1 MSWEK
6 DKLMKKLFLIALG
19 LVSFNVN
26 ADPTYDATRG
36 ALQNNS
42 ALCGYGYNPNCSSG
56 SRGTPPPKK
65 IIYHDVKVPSKFGAL
80 AYSQK
85 TGYLA
90 GSLNQN
96 SLAEAQREAVKN
108 CRQGSRN
115 TPCKA
120 IAWVRNG
127 CIAAAEG
134 KINNKFVVIDGS
146 GPQGTA
152 EQTALQN
159 CRAGGATECRIL
171 APEGCSLPQ
180 LQ

>member
-1 MSWEK
+1 
-6 DKLMKKLFLIALG
+6 MKKLFLIALG
-19 LVSFNVN
+19 LVSFDVYANCPGRYFPDTGICQIQGHNGEVVNYNV
-26 ADPTYDATRG
+26 PPPQSG
-36 ALQNNS
+36 NS
-42 ALCGYGYNPNCSSG
+42 
-56 SRGTPPPKK
+56 TPPPKK

-85 TGYLA
+85 AGHLA

-96 SLAEAQREAVKN
+96 SLAEAQREAVKH
-108 CRQGSRN
+108 CQRGSRN

-134 KINNKFVVIDGS
+134 KINNKFVVIDGA

-152 EQTALQN
+152 EQAALQN
-159 CRAGGATECRIL
+159 CRAGGATECRVL
-171 APEGCSLPQ
+171 MPEGCSLPQ

>member
-1 MSWEK
+1 MSWGK
-6 DKLMKKLFLIALG
+6 DKFMKKLFLIALG
-19 LVSFNVN
+19 LISLNAN

-42 ALCGYGYNPNCSSG
+42 ALCSYGYNPNCSSG
-56 SRGTPPPKK
+56 SRSTPPSKK
-65 IIYHDVKVPSKFGAL
+65 IISHDVKVPSKFGAL

-85 TGYLA
+85 AGHLA

-96 SLAEAQREAVKN
+96 SLAEAQREAVKK

-134 KINNKFVVIDGS
+134 KINNKFVVIDGA

-159 CRAGGATECRIL
+159 CRAGGATECRVL
-171 APEGCSLPQ
+171 MPEGCSLPQ

>member
-1 MSWEK
+1 
-6 DKLMKKLFLIALG
+6 MKRLFLIALG

-159 CRAGGATECRIL
+159 CRAGGAAECRIL

>member
-1 MSWEK
+1 
-6 DKLMKKLFLIALG
+6 MKKLFLIALG

-42 ALCGYGYNPNCSSG
+42 ALCSYGYNPNCSSG
-56 SRGTPPPKK
+56 SRSAPPPKK
-65 IIYHDVKVPSKFGAL
+65 IIYHDVLVPSKFGAL

-85 TGYLA
+85 TGHLA

-152 EQTALQN
+152 EETSLQN

>member
-1 MSWEK
+1 
-6 DKLMKKLFLIALG
+6 MKKLLLIALG

-56 SRGTPPPKK
+56 SRGTPPSKK

-85 TGYLA
+85 AGHLA

-96 SLAEAQREAVKN
+96 SLAEAQREAVKH
-108 CRQGSRN
+108 CQKGSRN

-127 CIAAAEG
+127 CISAAEG

-159 CRAGGATECRIL
+159 CRAGGAAECRIL

>member
-1 MSWEK
+1 
-6 DKLMKKLFLIALG
+6 MKKLFLIALG
-19 LVSFNVN
+19 LVSFNVYAN
-26 ADPTYDATRG
+26 CPGRYFPDTG
-36 ALQNNS
+36 ICQIQGHNGEVVN
-42 ALCGYGYNPNCSSG
+42 YNVPPPQSG
-56 SRGTPPPKK
+56 NITPPPKK

-85 TGYLA
+85 AGHLA

-96 SLAEAQREAVKN
+96 SLAEAQREAVKH
-108 CRQGSRN
+108 CQKGSRN

-134 KINNKFVVIDGS
+134 KINNKFVVIDGA

-152 EQTALQN
+152 EQAALQN
-159 CRAGGATECRIL
+159 CRAGGATECRVL
-171 APEGCSLPQ
+171 MPEGCSLPQ

>member
-1 MSWEK
+1 
-6 DKLMKKLFLIALG
+6 MKKLLLIALG

-56 SRGTPPPKK
+56 SRGTPPSKK

-85 TGYLA
+85 AGHLA

-96 SLAEAQREAVKN
+96 SLAEAQREAVKH
-108 CRQGSRN
+108 CQKGSRN

-159 CRAGGATECRIL
+159 CRAGGAAECRIL

>member
-1 MSWEK
+1 
-6 DKLMKKLFLIALG
+6 MKKLLLLVLG
-19 LVSFNVN
+19 SISLN
-26 ADPTYDATRG
+26 AYANSTYDATRG

-56 SRGTPPPKK
+56 SNTSPPPKK
-65 IIYHDVKVPSKFGAL
+65 IIYYDVKVPSKFGAL

-85 TGYLA
+85 TGYLT

-96 SLAEAQREAVKN
+96 SLAEAKREAVKR
-108 CRQGSRN
+108 CQQGSRN

-134 KINNKFVVIDGS
+134 KIKNKFVVIDGA

-152 EQTALQN
+152 EQAALQN

>member
-1 MSWEK
+1 
-6 DKLMKKLFLIALG
+6 MKKLFLIALG
-19 LVSFNVN
+19 LASFNAYAN
-26 ADPTYDATRG
+26 CPGRYFPDTG
-36 ALQNNS
+36 ICQIQGNN
-42 ALCGYGYNPNCSSG
+42 GEVINYNVPPPQSG
-56 SRGTPPPKK
+56 SSTPPPKK
-65 IIYHDVKVPSKFGAL
+65 IIYYDVKVPSKFGAL

-85 TGYLA
+85 AGHLA

-96 SLAEAQREAVKN
+96 SLAEAKREAVKH
-108 CRQGSRN
+108 CQQGSRN

-134 KINNKFVVIDGS
+134 KIKNKFVVIDGA

-152 EQTALQN
+152 EQAALQN
-159 CRAGGATECRIL
+159 CRAGGATECKIL
-171 APEGCSLPQ
+171 MPEGCSLPQ

>member
-1 MSWEK
+1 
-6 DKLMKKLFLIALG
+6 MKKLLLIALG
-19 LVSFNVN
+19 LVSFDVYANGCPGQF
-26 ADPTYDATRG
+26 DPASGICRFQG
-36 ALQNNS
+36 HNGELVQ
-42 ALCGYGYNPNCSSG
+42 YNMAPPQSG
-56 SRGTPPPKK
+56 SRSAPPQKI

-96 SLAEAQREAVKN
+96 SLAEAQREAVKH
-108 CRQGSRN
+108 CQKGSRN

-152 EQTALQN
+152 EQAALQN
-159 CRAGGATECRIL
+159 CRAGGATECKVL
-171 APEGCSLPQ
+171 MPEGCSLPQ